1 MAKVLIQEPG
11 RSQITLFDVDWTR
24 FLKSNDGLQKTP
36 RLSAIAAEINA
47 PNSQAGST
55 QSLAQRIILEKDQG
69 KRTELVKEYVGLS
82 MTEWTGISSLS
93 ETDLNKSMYSY
104 GVDSTTALTLK
115 MQLEI
120 NLQVSFEVR
129 CFT

>member
-24 FLKSNDGLQKTP
+24 FLKSNDSLQKTP

-47 PNSQAGST
+47 PNSQPSST

-69 KRTELVKEYVGLS
+69 KRAELVKEYVGIS

-115 MQLEI
+115 MQLEM

-129 CFT
+129 YS